1 MFINKK
7 LQHRLLARNIR
18 YSYID
23 GMTYSFMMGTTIPYL
38 GLYVL
43 RFNGPT
49 ELVSLIASIQPIV
62 LSMVSLLAASYV
74 NSFQKKKLVLMPP
87 SLMVRLF
94 IFFMAMIPL
103 LPKHW
108 HAWMLFIMWGMMY
121 VPWSF
126 CTLSWSPMMSNIVPG
141 EMQARFFGTRNA
153 LTGITTLLGTIF
165 TGIVLGKMQFL
176 PAFSFILIL
185 SFAGTMV
192 SLYYLNKHIEPIV
205 PEPGEA
211 RKQYRTNNSPL
222 FQFDFKTTIST
233 FKDPIYGSMFS
244 LTSFAIFIFHIG
256 YSMAIPLYTLRQVQQ
271 LGLNNATI
279 GLIVTLTGVAALF
292 GSYCGG
298 NASNRWG
305 YRYVLLFS
313 TLMAIIPPL
322 IWAVTPNLPW
332 LFLATLLW
340 GFTGNA
346 YMICFLYMV
355 LAVSPF
361 KDRSRFVAM
370 NTVTG
375 NLAGAL
381 GPIIG
386 MFLTK
391 VPLLG
396 IQGSLVIAALFML
409 IGAIF
414 SFQVAKKG
422 SF

>member
-1 MFINKK
+1 MYINKK
-7 LQHRLLARNIR
+7 LQYRLLTRNIR

-23 GMTYSFMMGTTIPYL
+23 GMTFSFMMGTTIPYL

-62 LSMVSLLAASYV
+62 LSVVSLLAASYV
-74 NSFQKKKLVLMPP
+74 NSFQKKKPVLMPP
-87 SLMVRLF
+87 SLIVRLF
-94 IFFMAMIPL
+94 IFFMALIPL
-103 LPKHW
+103 FPKHW

-121 VPWSF
+121 IPWAF
-126 CTLSWSPMMSNIVPG
+126 CSLSWSPMLSNIVPE
-141 EMQARFFGTRNA
+141 EMQGRFFGTRNA
-153 LTGITTLLGTIF
+153 LTGATTLIGTIF
-165 TGIVLGKMQFL
+165 TGIMLGKMLFH
-176 PAFSFILIL
+176 PAFSLILII

-205 PEPGEA
+205 PDPGEA
-211 RKQYRTNNSPL
+211 KKQYRTNNSPL
-222 FQFDFKTTIST
+222 FQLDFKTSFGA
-233 FKDPIYGSMFS
+233 FKDPVYGSMFS
-244 LTSFAIFIFHIG
+244 LTCFAIFIFHIG
-256 YSMAIPLYTLRQVQQ
+256 YSMAIPLFTLRQVQQ

-279 GLIVTLTGVAALF
+279 GLIVTLSGLAALF
-292 GSYCGG
+292 GSYIGG
-298 NASNRWG
+298 HASNRWG

-313 TLMAIIPPL
+313 TFMSIIPPI
-322 IWAVTPNLPW
+322 IWAMTPKLPW
-332 LFLATLLW
+332 LYLATLLW

-346 YMICFLYMV
+346 YMICFLFMV

-370 NTVTG
+370 NIVTG

-391 VPLLG
+391 IPSLG
-396 IQGSLVIAALFML
+396 IQGSLAIAALFMFA
-409 IGAIF
+409 GAIF

-422 SF
+422 TF